1 MQKQQDCVTGTACHL
16 AAGADGAAAMAGNVA
31 GGKASSGLPMFA
43 HVSVNNGIAGA
54 ACQSGMSEA
63 QAWTTIERAQTLI
76 EQWVR
81 VGSGNCQLNWTLS
94 LSKENQTTLAACC
107 EAMRFLVK
115 QFHVLPYCM
124 NLLKQSLYI

>member
-1 MQKQQDCVTGTACHL
+1 MQKQQDGVGGTV
-16 AAGADGAAAMAGNVA
+16 AAGADGAAAMAGNMA

-43 HVSVNNGIAGA
+43 HVSSNSGIFAGA

-63 QAWTTIERAQTLI
+63 QGWTTIERAQTLI

-115 QFHVLPYCM
+115 QFHGPPVLYEFVEA
-124 NLLKQSLYI
+124 

>member
-1 MQKQQDCVTGTACHL
+1 MQKQQDGVAGTAGHV
-16 AAGADGAAAMAGNVA
+16 AAGADGATAMAGNMA
-31 GGKASSGLPMFA
+31 GGKATSALHMFA
-43 HVSVNNGIAGA
+43 HVSANNGIAGA

-63 QAWTTIERAQTLI
+63 QGWTTIERAQTLI

-107 EAMRFLVK
+107 EAMRFLVQ

-124 NLLKQSLYI
+124 NLLKQSL